1 MLMQALSEAQAQD
14 ARRITELHL
23 ELFDPSSETEQALRG
38 LVAELSTG
46 TLAADA
52 EVVIFLAPSRFIC
65 WNCCG
70 LRFESQSAE
79 AVCPNCGEMG
89 MVIPPEVTFALD
101 HVEVAL
107 GVGAQLPPWPSI
119 TASSRRP
126 GRAERPRPR
135 QNPAP
140 ALPGGSG

>member
-1 MLMQALSEAQAQD
+1 MLLQALAEAQARG

-23 ELFDPSSETEQALRG
+23 ELFDPSSETERALRS
-38 LVAELSTG
+38 LVAGLGAG
-46 TLAADA
+46 TLAADTQ
-52 EVVIFLAPSRFIC
+52 VVTFLAPSRFIC

-79 AVCPNCGEMG
+79 AICPNCGEMG

-107 GVGAQLPPWPSI
+107 GAGIYRS
-119 TASSRRP
+119 
-126 GRAERPRPR
+126 
-135 QNPAP
+135 
-140 ALPGGSG
+140 